1 MFKKK
6 KDGDFDVKPQKEKK
20 EKKPLDGAAKKKR
33 RKIIAFG
40 LAGVI
45 VLLVVVQ
52 NVFGKNEV
60 QTFVSTAEAVTGEIE
75 QVINTSG
82 TVTTEKN
89 QKLFFRC
96 QCEDRQCPGSRGGRG
111 KGRRSADFL

>member
-1 MFKKK
+1 M
-6 KDGDFDVKPQKEKK
+6 
-20 EKKPLDGAAKKKR
+20 
-33 RKIIAFG
+33 
-40 LAGVI
+40 I

-82 TVTTEKN
+82 TVTTEKTKSYFSDVSVKIDSVPVAVGDAVKAGDLLISYN
-89 QKLFFRC
+89 SEELEKEKKKL
-96 QCEDRQCPGSRGGRG
+96 Q
-111 KGRRSADFL
+111 FLKF